1 MNGLYLNLGCLVN
14 VVNEN
19 PSKQAVS
26 GCEQNLDGVCGR
38 RHCGAIGISVL
49 WKLEFVGL
57 LLYLGLILASGTAIP
72 CPQTFPSF
80 SIGLLIKQPIESFSI
95 YPKLMSLFFTQ

>member
-72 CPQTFPSF
+72 CPTLYLNPCLVM
-80 SIGLLIKQPIESFSI
+80 INKNLLEAI
-95 YPKLMSLFFTQ
+95 SLAEH

>member
-72 CPQTFPSF
+72 CPTLYLNPHLVM
-80 SIGLLIKQPIESFSI
+80 INKNLLEAI
-95 YPKLMSLFFTQ
+95 SLAEH